1 MRLRTYAQHM
11 SIVITTTKKKKKK
24 KKNPRKTLAPS
35 SSEKIKTIPISV
47 RLEDL
52 TTFNRNSIRPIQT
65 TFGATSFKK
74 QKNFQSKSE
83 ERKPKKKKILIHIT

>member
-1 MRLRTYAQHM
+1 
-11 SIVITTTKKKKKK
+11 VISTTKKQ
-24 KKNPRKTLAPS
+24 NPRKTLAPS

-65 TFGATSFKK
+65 TFGAQHLKNKK
-74 QKNFQSKSE
+74 FPIKI
-83 ERKPKKKKILIHIT
+83 RGKKKSYPHYVRNQGVAS